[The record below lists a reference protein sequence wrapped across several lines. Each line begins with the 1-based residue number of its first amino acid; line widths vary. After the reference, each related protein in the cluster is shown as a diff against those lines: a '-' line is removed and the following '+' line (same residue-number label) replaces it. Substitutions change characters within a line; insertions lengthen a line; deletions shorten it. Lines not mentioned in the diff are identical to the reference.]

1 MDIPK
6 GPQKVKDSNG
16 KEWTLK
22 VTAGAILKA
31 CRGTGLSLNSL
42 MTLDIDM
49 EYLLAA
55 IPFFCE
61 QQVKDAGITHEDFLD
76 LFGMEELMEV
86 VLTFFPAMSQAFPE
100 AEEASE
106 SGAEGDEGNVENLGP
121 VTQS

>member
-6 GPQKVKDSNG
+6 GPQVVKDSNG

-61 QQVKDAGITHEDFLD
+61 RQVKEEGITHDAFLE
-76 LFGMEELMEV
+76 LFGVEELMEV
-86 VLTFFPAMSQAFPE
+86 VLAFFPAMSQAFPE
-100 AEEASE
+100 AEEAP
-106 SGAEGDEGNVENLGP
+106 EGEAGDTEGKAENLGP